1 MTQRKKAGDCQG
13 LREAIGL
20 SSSLYT
26 HRTAGKNISDLQVAN
41 LNDRK
46 DSSTVTFAR
55 GKRVRQSASS
65 LQFNSAEK
73 HLRRSKDGN
82 KTVENNSKTQIIHLW
97 RSAEARHHLFP
108 LPLLSDA
115 LPQHLSLVAFSVA
128 QTHHIFPLLQASSQ
142 TPTLSHWGWA
152 GHPLLLVI
160 KWDRTQHHF
169 VMSARHSRCSAIWL
183 QLYPTQWYKNNDS
196 VSTDLHLSFHSAI
209 VILHHSSFSSTAY
222 LESLGYLSAISKSNK
237 GNDSRVGC
245 PYICSEVD

>member
-1 MTQRKKAGDCQG
+1 MVAGKRQMSHQFLRRLGKMTQRKKAGDCQG

-73 HLRRSKDGN
+73 HLRRSKDRN

-128 QTHHIFPLLQASSQ
+128 QTHHIFPLLQASSHI
-142 TPTLSHWGWA
+142 PTLSH
-152 GHPLLLVI
+152 
-160 KWDRTQHHF
+160 
-169 VMSARHSRCSAIWL
+169 
-183 QLYPTQWYKNNDS
+183 
-196 VSTDLHLSFHSAI
+196 
-209 VILHHSSFSSTAY
+209 
-222 LESLGYLSAISKSNK
+222 
-237 GNDSRVGC
+237 
-245 PYICSEVD
+245 